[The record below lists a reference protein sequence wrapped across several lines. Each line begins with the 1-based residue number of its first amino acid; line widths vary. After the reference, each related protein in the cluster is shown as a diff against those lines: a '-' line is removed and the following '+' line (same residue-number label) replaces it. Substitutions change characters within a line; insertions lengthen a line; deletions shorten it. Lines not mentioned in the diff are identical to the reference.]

1 MHKILYCILF
11 SLLIVSC
18 KNDVKTDV
26 NSDQAS
32 STNNTTPISATDGQS
47 NSTNPTAT
55 TDNAAVITNQAP
67 SRDGN
72 TTAVPSPSGS
82 QQANATEADK
92 MIFGKENKSKDYS
105 TIEPDAPKG
114 ASGPS
119 NLPIPDPC
127 NLISSALL
135 KSQFNFEGNPEI
147 KSGSRSGANKAEKSC
162 FFKYKDDNKPN
173 AGILLQ
179 IMTNPYPSEIP
190 NYPELVISGKLKD
203 GEQTPYS
210 SDVKKFKVWNEV
222 GDGGCYSY
230 SAGKYH
236 WKIKDQYVFMLAFN
250 TNHSESDQKRIALTI
265 AKEVMNQ
272 FKSKVK

>member
-1 MHKILYCILF
+1 MRKILYCIF
-11 SLLIVSC
+11 ISLLILSC

-26 NSDQAS
+26 NEDQTS
-32 STNNTTPISATDGQS
+32 SAN
-47 NSTNPTAT
+47 NSTSNVSGDQIAGSNQNTNT
-55 TDNAAVITNQAP
+55 ENSAVMTNQAP
-67 SRDGN
+67 TREGSPAQA
-72 TTAVPSPSGS
+72 TANSGQS
-82 QQANATEADK
+82 NAANSTEAEK
-92 MIFGKENKSKDYS
+92 MVFGKENKSKDYT
-105 TIEPDAPKG
+105 TIQPDEPKG
-114 ASGPS
+114 SAGPS
-119 NLPIPDPC
+119 GLPIPEPC
-127 NLISSALL
+127 GLISSVLL
-135 KSQFNFEGNPEI
+135 KSQFKFDGNPEI

-162 FFKYKDDNKPN
+162 FFKYKDDSKPN

-190 NYPELVISGKLKD
+190 DYPALVISGKLKD

-210 SDVKKFKVWNEV
+210 ADIKKFKVWNEV

-230 SAGKYH
+230 DAGKYH

-250 TNHSESDQKRIALTI
+250 TTHSESDQKRIALTI